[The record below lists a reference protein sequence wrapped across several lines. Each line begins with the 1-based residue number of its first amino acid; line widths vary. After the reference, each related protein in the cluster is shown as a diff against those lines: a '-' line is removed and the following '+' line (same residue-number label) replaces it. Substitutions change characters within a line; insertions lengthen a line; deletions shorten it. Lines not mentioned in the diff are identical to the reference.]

1 MTRDKKILRFAKNLV
16 ELSREEGVI
25 TGARVADVLDGLK
38 QHEGLRHKLLVL
50 KTYLHYIR
58 RGLAAQTAV
67 VATPGALSP
76 EALAAIEAGFSRIYQ
91 RPITAVTTPDPSLIA
106 GVRIR
111 IGDDVYDA
119 SIAGRLKRFT
129 ENVR

>member
-16 ELSREEGVI
+16 ELSRENGVV
-25 TGARVADVLDGLK
+25 TETRVAEVLDGLK
-38 QHEGLRHKLLVL
+38 KHDGLRHKLCVL
-50 KTYLHYIR
+50 KTYLYFIR
-58 RGLAAQTAV
+58 RAVAAQTAI

-76 EALAAIEAGFSRIYQ
+76 QTLAAIESSFTQVYG
-91 RPITAVTTPDPSLIA
+91 RPIAAVTTPDPSLIA

-119 SIAGRLKRFT
+119 SIAGRLKRFA
-129 ENVR
+129 ENVH